1 MYVRGNI
8 HEEREKRFIIDSNQE
23 YNKVVNSMYSYKKSI
38 SIGYADTVTKV
49 REELK
54 KEGFGVLTEID
65 VKQTLKTKLN
75 VDFDEYIIL
84 GACNPPYAYQA
95 LTAERD
101 IGVLLPCNV
110 TVYTQAGKTYVSAI
124 LPTVQLGKV
133 GNPEL
138 TPIAEEIET
147 KLKKA
152 VDAVA
157 KE

>member
-1 MYVRGNI
+1 MYN
-8 HEEREKRFIIDSNQE
+8 
-23 YNKVVNSMYSYKKSI
+23 YKKPVTLS
-38 SIGYADTVTKV
+38 YADAVIKV
-49 REELK
+49 KGELK

-75 VDFDEYIIL
+75 IDFDDYIIL
-84 GACNPPYAYQA
+84 GACNPTLAHEA

-110 TVYTQAGKTYVSAI
+110 IVYVQGGKTFISAV

-138 TPIAEEIET
+138 LPIAEQVES
-147 KLKKA
+147 KLKKV
-152 VDAVA
+152 VDAA
-157 KE
+157 ARYG

>member
-8 HEEREKRFIIDSNQE
+8 HKEREKRFIIDSNQE
-23 YNKVVNSMYSYKKSI
+23 YNKVVNSMYTYKKSI
-38 SIGYADTVTKV
+38 SMGYADTVTKV

-95 LTAERD
+95 LTSERD

-110 TVYTQAGKTYVSAI
+110 TVYTQAGKTYVSTI

>member
-1 MYVRGNI
+1 MYN
-8 HEEREKRFIIDSNQE
+8 
-23 YNKVVNSMYSYKKSI
+23 YKKPVPLD
-38 SIGYADTVTKV
+38 YADAVTKV
-49 REELK
+49 KEELK

-75 VDFDEYIIL
+75 VDFDDYIIL
-84 GACNPPYAYQA
+84 GACNPPLAYQA

-110 TVYTQAGKTYVSAI
+110 IVYVQGGKTFISAV

-133 GNPEL
+133 GNPKL
-138 TPIAEEIET
+138 LPIAEQVES

-152 VDAVA
+152 VDATA
-157 KE
+157 RQ

>member
-8 HEEREKRFIIDSNQE
+8 HKEREKRFIIDSNQE

-38 SIGYADTVTKV
+38 SIGYADTVTKI

-110 TVYTQAGKTYVSAI
+110 TVYTQAGKTYVSTI